1 MEMCILQTRT
11 YWKVGIPWKL
21 QTEMYQSIELKVY
34 MRKIGV
40 ILLVMI
46 TPRIM
51 VIKMSKMAHFM
62 YFLLDTAKKISPS
75 LGKIFTCIYK
85 VLFCTFR
92 KYYGLCTSDE
102 LLLVKFQRLEIQDFS
117 IPLLTQTSFWYLST
131 ISHEQ
136 LIPKPIDNKNIRSV
150 ILEIKNGRCK
160 IVKISLILIKFYLL
174 WKFSPQRERN
184 ISILTILH
192 LSFLTS
198 SMTLPILLFAIKLL
212 ARLSIFK
219 LLAMQFSARN
229 QYLSCALKY
238 IALTVANFLLLSA
251 ENTKN

>member
-1 MEMCILQTRT
+1 MEMCILQTKT

-34 MRKIGV
+34 MRKIGD

-51 VIKMSKMAHFM
+51 VIRMSKMAHFM

-75 LGKIFTCIYK
+75 LGKIFTCICK

-102 LLLVKFQRLEIQDFS
+102 LPLAKFQRLEIQDFS

-136 LIPKPIDNKNIRSV
+136 LIPKPIDNNNIRSV
-150 ILEIKNGRCK
+150 ILEIKKGRCK

-174 WKFSPQRERN
+174 WKFSRQREWN

-212 ARLSIFK
+212 ARLSI
-219 LLAMQFSARN
+219 LN
-229 QYLSCALKY
+229 Y
-238 IALTVANFLLLSA
+238 
-251 ENTKN
+251 

>member
-1 MEMCILQTRT
+1 MEMCILQNKT

-34 MRKIGV
+34 MRKIGD

-51 VIKMSKMAHFM
+51 VIRMSKMAHFM

-75 LGKIFTCIYK
+75 LGKIFTCICK

-102 LLLVKFQRLEIQDFS
+102 LPLAKFQRLEIQDFS

-136 LIPKPIDNKNIRSV
+136 LIPKPIDNNNIRSV
-150 ILEIKNGRCK
+150 ILEIKKGRCK

-174 WKFSPQRERN
+174 WKFSRQREWN

-212 ARLSIFK
+212 ARLSI
-219 LLAMQFSARN
+219 LN
-229 QYLSCALKY
+229 Y
-238 IALTVANFLLLSA
+238 
-251 ENTKN
+251 